1 MSPEA
6 LDRSMSSLSL
16 NSVESHSEDD
26 WDCSLLDGSAS
37 VAFPVE
43 VPVAD
48 SGISAAVSQ
57 LSRTTPRNSIVF
69 PGGTPG
75 RATHYNSSH
84 GLHSRSGSVEG
95 LEVGN
100 KKRTLSDLF
109 KLHSEKGSNGEFSVE
124 EAKRIADLLGQW
136 VCFDTWPKFSHCI
149 TNLGRSTRRHHLMK
163 VKTTFL
169 CDTHRMISP

>member
-1 MSPEA
+1 
-6 LDRSMSSLSL
+6 MSSFSL
-16 NSVESHSEDD
+16 NSVESQSEDD
-26 WDCSLLDGSAS
+26 WDCSLLLDGGSTSIAL
-37 VAFPVE
+37 PVE
-43 VPVAD
+43 APVAD
-48 SGISAAVSQ
+48 SGTPAAPQ

-75 RATHYNSSH
+75 RATHYNSSQ
-84 GLHSRSGSVEG
+84 GTHSRSGSVEG

-136 VCFDTWPKFSHCI
+136 VRFDTWHKFR
-149 TNLGRSTRRHHLMK
+149 NE
-163 VKTTFL
+163 
-169 CDTHRMISP
+169 